1 MIESGETGAVVTG
14 QQSRHSHGLRQRQ
27 LHLVIPHHRDLV
39 IRPMLMCYQET
50 RHSLEPQTTVGYL
63 HCVSTLNRECY
74 KENRSVSRTSKV
86 QETIVPEWMKN
97 QHWQDRVNDMCNKPN
112 KPTVAVQSAQPSG
125 IYQSDYGKQTGC
137 AKHSKTP
144 LMYGPG
150 EGSRLDKYVDCFHEK
165 YEMASWDGNFGVSRQ
180 RV

>member
-1 MIESGETGAVVTG
+1 M
-14 QQSRHSHGLRQRQ
+14 
-27 LHLVIPHHRDLV
+27 
-39 IRPMLMCYQET
+39 
-50 RHSLEPQTTVGYL
+50 RHSLEPQTAVGCL
-63 HCVSTLNRECY
+63 HCVSNFEPLLL
-74 KENRSVSRTSKV
+74 KENRNYSRTSKV

-112 KPTVAVQSAQPSG
+112 KPSG